1 MSRPL
6 AHSVR
11 IYNDVM
17 EKGKDAFIE
26 KKDPNTKRF
35 PICNYNLGKDLI
47 IFTSDE
53 TLDEYK
59 QAERVSKT
67 SENFDLFLHK
77 QRQGLAMPLLEM
89 KFHKRSKFGSS
100 KLFTI
105 SKFTPPP
112 PDAQKLFDK
121 GKDKFKLCTIFK
133 NPGEKYDKY
142 TFKFEPNPQNPSENF
157 ETYVFFHH
165 EIPISDIPKTGEIN
179 ERFRWVR
186 TDSNKTLPYT
196 YTLCMLAAG
205 QPSMVDNMDTTNME
219 LDPQNEFLT
228 LSPEQHMDL
237 GSPHVL
243 ANLVHLSYSRASYSI
258 QRTARLDIKIR
269 KDRRNLES
277 ESIHSVTLD
286 DLIFITNSVIFK
298 YFEELNRTYKD
309 ALQNLAS
316 SSFSTGGMY

>member
-1 MSRPL
+1 
-6 AHSVR
+6 
-11 IYNDVM
+11 M

-121 GKDKFKLCTIFK
+121 GKNKFKLCTIFK

-142 TFKFEPNPQNPSENF
+142 TFKFEPNPQNPQKISKHTYSSITKFPYQIYLRLGKLTKGLDGFVPIAIKLCLIHILYVCWLLVSRQWLITWILQIWSWTLKTNF
-157 ETYVFFHH
+157 
-165 EIPISDIPKTGEIN
+165 
-179 ERFRWVR
+179 
-186 TDSNKTLPYT
+186 
-196 YTLCMLAAG
+196 
-205 QPSMVDNMDTTNME
+205 
-219 LDPQNEFLT
+219 
-228 LSPEQHMDL
+228 
-237 GSPHVL
+237 
-243 ANLVHLSYSRASYSI
+243 
-258 QRTARLDIKIR
+258 
-269 KDRRNLES
+269 
-277 ESIHSVTLD
+277 
-286 DLIFITNSVIFK
+286 
-298 YFEELNRTYKD
+298 
-309 ALQNLAS
+309 
-316 SSFSTGGMY
+316 

>member
-1 MSRPL
+1 
-6 AHSVR
+6 
-11 IYNDVM
+11 
-17 EKGKDAFIE
+17 
-26 KKDPNTKRF
+26 
-35 PICNYNLGKDLI
+35 
-47 IFTSDE
+47 
-53 TLDEYK
+53 
-59 QAERVSKT
+59 
-67 SENFDLFLHK
+67 
-77 QRQGLAMPLLEM
+77 
-89 KFHKRSKFGSS
+89 
-100 KLFTI
+100 
-105 SKFTPPP
+105 
-112 PDAQKLFDK
+112 
-121 GKDKFKLCTIFK
+121 
-133 NPGEKYDKY
+133 
-142 TFKFEPNPQNPSENF
+142 
-157 ETYVFFHH
+157 
-165 EIPISDIPKTGEIN
+165 
-179 ERFRWVR
+179 
-186 TDSNKTLPYT
+186 
-196 YTLCMLAAG
+196 MLAAG

-286 DLIFITNSVIFK
+286 DLLFITNSVIFK